1 MKGEPPLRVCHLG
14 NDPHFSFFLNHTG
27 RLQPAVCIHSCT
39 CGAWDSL
46 PPRALPAL
54 APSSSLSSWHP
65 FVSFFSF
72 PTSHSGIRSSIHA
85 SACLPAALFIFIFP
99 YSPPVSPV
107 SCCFVVSLSPLS
119 SLFLSAPPSSTCFVP
134 GSLPASCAR
143 SSLFPRRFRKKCSA
157 FLLSPAVISVLLLG
171 CPPQAAG
178 AAGRSPSSGGQTR
191 GRQPAP
197 CFCCSAPGEVL
208 SESLASPLPRGGRR
222 RSLAAARVRAGTW
235 RVTAGLILLL
245 RCSESWVCF

>member
-1 MKGEPPLRVCHLG
+1 MIHISLFSLSTQAGCNLLFASTPAHVEPG
-14 NDPHFSFFLNHTG
+14 I
-27 RLQPAVCIHSCT
+27 LQPPVPLQLWHPAAVCPPGIHLCLSFNF
-39 CGAWDSL
+39 L
-46 PPRALPAL
+46 PLILVFPLPSTPLL
-54 APSSSLSSWHP
+54 AFLLPCLFSHTRLLSHLFLVVLLSHSSLSP
-65 FVSFFSF
+65 CYFY
-72 PTSHSGIRSSIHA
+72 
-85 SACLPAALFIFIFP
+85 LL
-99 YSPPVSPV
+99 
-107 SCCFVVSLSPLS
+107 
-119 SLFLSAPPSSTCFVP
+119 PPSSTCFVP
-134 GSLPASCAR
+134 GSLPARCAR

-157 FLLSPAVISVLLLG
+157 FLLSPSVISVLLLG

-245 RCSESWVCF
+245 RCSKSWVCF